1 MWSVWAFVCLVW
13 AGAGVRGTR
22 GEEVDGNENNTDHRD
37 KHLQTELRIQ
47 QDLQIELDRLLYE
60 YEKYYPDDAGEET
73 NDEEG
78 DRRGTKTTATTTT
91 TRPSRP
97 RRMAPPNLYIR
108 QKAPKR
114 CMGTGSASVFSGD
127 RGGDSG
133 GGILEMGRGL
143 LEMGKPSIIKLNENR
158 SRIFKGTFLTR
169 VNTGIVVNDASVEGL
184 EDTTRREDLLEDQ
197 GQTNDEISHDN
208 NEHDNSKLLANER
221 EKNITLYP
229 LETIDDEYITQAT
242 QDFPFDTPVPT
253 EPSFIHVTNS
263 EVLVDSTHSSPEYE
277 DPTRYL
283 SSSVD
288 VRLQDVSTI
297 STTIEEEQE
306 SSQEGSENG
315 QAENAGLP
323 ELEPRSHTGFL
334 DRRGEFLSSG
344 GSESVEA
351 TERLLDRE
359 MVLER
364 DSSCTFSDCIQ
375 DRNSLL
381 TEGVPGGGIITP
393 LVEALI
399 GSPSVSI
406 FQNPSDSYFFM
417 SSDTLQDLWK
427 NHINAND
434 TVPLDIVESD
444 ASQLI
449 KYYHPLPQH
458 TYLQQLAR
466 DNTDFQEML
475 TVSNVDRTSS
485 YPGLDLKVNPLLI
498 PYINPSIGYLHP
510 LPSLSLADPG
520 LSYMESAPTIQQPNY
535 NVPPSVNSDTPL
547 TPDSLPF
554 PIYSL
559 VDLDS
564 DQWPPELS
572 RQDPATDQTFF
583 LTSGDPDYIT
593 DIGEI
598 DYHNDQTIMNPQTG
612 GGNIR
617 FPTETLDNS
626 PGVGNVGMV
635 STDMKA
641 MKIPVEQ
648 FQESQ
653 TITQTPENIRMVLRI
668 RPHQGSSVGQPSQ
681 INGDGSVKT
690 IRVMINKKPDKSEN
704 SQSPALDPA
713 MNLMPL
719 LHGHNFPM
727 LNLHSPNLQNNRPV
741 PPNSQSRPVIA
752 TQDLPTLSVSPQ
764 GLNPQLQT
772 PQNTNPQLQ
781 IPQNTNPQLQIPQ
794 NTNPQLQIPQN
805 TNPQL
810 QIPQNTNPQL
820 QIPQNANPQLV
831 FPQNSQ
837 PAGGVAPQTPGGQ
850 PKPPRSPQLPRPNY
864 SNLPVLV
871 FPVQQPKPAT
881 DRESNRHNK
890 RNPGTNTGNF
900 ASTNLPG
907 NTRIPVI
914 GNPGSSTHSGSN
926 GSPLN
931 GNVGNSGTSSY
942 SGNTRTQGN
951 GNTRTQGNSNT
962 RTRGNGNTRNTGSST
977 YSGNTGNTGSSTYS
991 GNTKIQGNG
1000 NTRNAGSSTYSGNTG
1015 YTGSSTYSGNT
1026 RIRGN
1031 GNTGNAGSSTYSGNT
1046 KIRGNGNTGNAGSS
1060 TYSGNT
1066 RIRGNGNTGNA
1077 GSSTYSGNNKRPVN
1091 MAGHGKGG
1099 NFGSSSYSGN
1109 TGSSGNTGNG
1119 GSSGNTAGY
1128 GDSGSSS
1135 YGTVPSSGGQG
1146 NRGKGGGQYMGGNK
1160 GKGNNKNKGG
1170 FGGLPNL
1177 FNKGA
1182 LDSLKGQLGKGMAS
1196 LGNIF
1201 PKGGIGGIRSQMGK
1215 GLRDFIKQTG
1225 VEDFRNQLNE
1235 EGLGTM
1241 LTKNMYKINNNWNKL
1256 VGPMQ
1261 NNMETSFDYSV
1272 DFLDNMFTDML
1283 PSDYYSKIMSVLAI
1297 IAFIAFLHVRIS
1309 LMIGSLTN
1317 SSVTIGLLK
1326 RTEGFMDSLKKN
1338 DQFLALYE
1346 LATDVHRSIERWRL
1360 GDTDMGDDLVAKEP
1374 IMDALSQ
1381 VIGLDQENFPYGI
1394 DGFLRKTLYT
1404 GVTDDSDPEANVDE
1418 GENDEDGVFLPT
1430 VPPKRTPHLP
1440 PSETSSFSPVS
1451 RISDSWSPSQSDPS
1465 IDSLASSLLSHS
1477 SLPVS
1482 SSSTSSAHF
1491 NSSSTSSSSSPFLS
1505 SSSSTTNNSILLT
1518 ELENF
1523 ARLTS
1528 VFVDLVL
1535 ANGTQINAHTR
1546 GTCLQRPVCDLNAY
1560 SDKLGG
1566 LSAFLFPI
1574 ISTGVTWMIRPPDDA
1589 FTLLETLRPL
1599 WLSGSLAPDHTC
1611 SLVHTCQDI

>member
-1 MWSVWAFVCLVW
+1 MSILPILRDPTVLYLVL
-13 AGAGVRGTR
+13 VSP
-22 GEEVDGNENNTDHRD
+22 VIV
-37 KHLQTELRIQ
+37 LC
-47 QDLQIELDRLLYE
+47 
-60 YEKYYPDDAGEET
+60 T
-73 NDEEG
+73 NSNV
-78 DRRGTKTTATTTT
+78 T
-91 TRPSRP
+91 
-97 RRMAPPNLYIR
+97 I
-108 QKAPKR
+108 
-114 CMGTGSASVFSGD
+114 D
-127 RGGDSG
+127 RGGG

-143 LEMGKPSIIKLNENR
+143 LEVGKPSIIKLNDNS
-158 SRIFKGTFLTR
+158 SRIFRGTFLTR
-169 VNTGIVVNDASVEGL
+169 VNTGIVVNDASGEGL
-184 EDTTRREDLLEDQ
+184 DDTTRRGNLWGDQ
-197 GQTNDEISHDN
+197 GQANDEISHDN
-208 NEHDNSKLLANER
+208 SEHDNGQVLANER

-229 LETIDDEYITQAT
+229 LETIDDEYITQPT

-253 EPSFIHVTNS
+253 EPSFIYVSNS
-263 EVLVDSTHSSPEYE
+263 EVTTDSTHPSLEYE

-288 VRLQDVSTI
+288 ETLQDVSTI
-297 STTIEEEQE
+297 STTIEEERE

-315 QAENAGLP
+315 KVENAGLP
-323 ELEPRSHTGFL
+323 ELEPRSQTGFL
-334 DRRGEFLSSG
+334 DRRGEYLSSRV
-344 GSESVEA
+344 SESVEA

-393 LVEALI
+393 LVEALT

-434 TVPLDIVESD
+434 TVPLDIVEAD

-466 DNTDFQEML
+466 DDTDSREML
-475 TVSNVDRTSS
+475 TGSNVDRTSS
-485 YPGLDLKVNPLLI
+485 YPGLDLNVNPLLI

-510 LPSLSLADPG
+510 LPALSLADSG
-520 LSYMESAPTIQQPNY
+520 LSYMESAPTIQQPNF
-535 NVPPSVNSDTPL
+535 NVPPSLNSDTSL
-547 TPDSLPF
+547 TTDSLPF

-572 RQDPATDQTFF
+572 RQDVLEDPATDQIFF
-583 LTSGDPDYIT
+583 LAPGDSEYDT

-598 DYHNDQTIMNPQTG
+598 DYRNDQTIMNPQTG

-617 FPTETLDNS
+617 FPTETHDNS
-626 PGVGNVGMV
+626 PGVGNVGIV

-653 TITQTPENIRMVLRI
+653 TITQAPDNIRMILRI
-668 RPHQGSSVGQPSQ
+668 RPHPGSSVGQVSQ
-681 INGDGSVKT
+681 VNGDGSVKT
-690 IRVMINKKPDKSEN
+690 IRVQINKRPDKSEN
-704 SQSPALDPA
+704 SQSPALEPT
-713 MNLMPL
+713 MNLVPL

-727 LNLHSPNLQNNRPV
+727 LNLQPPNLQKNRPV
-741 PPNSQSRPVIA
+741 PPNSQSRPDIA
-752 TQDLPTLSVSPQ
+752 TQDLPTLPVSPQ
-764 GLNPQLQT
+764 GLNPQLQI

-820 QIPQNANPQLV
+820 QIPQNTNPQLQIPQNTNPQLQIPQNTNPQLQIPQNTNPQLV

-837 PAGGVAPQTPGGQ
+837 PAGGLAPQPPAGQ

-871 FPVQQPKPAT
+871 FPVQQPKSAT

-890 RNPGTNTGNF
+890 RNPVTNTGNF
-900 ASTNLPG
+900 VSTNLPG

-914 GNPGSSTHSGSN
+914 GNPGSSTYSGSN

-931 GNVGNSGTSSY
+931 GNIGNSGISSY

-951 GNTRTQGNSNT
+951 GNTRT
-962 RTRGNGNTRNTGSST
+962 RGNGNTRNAGSPT
-977 YSGNTGNTGSSTYS
+977 HSGNTGNTGSSTYS
-991 GNTKIQGNG
+991 GNTRIQGNG
-1000 NTRNAGSSTYSGNTG
+1000 NTGN
-1015 YTGSSTYSGNT
+1015 TGSSTYSGNT
-1026 RIRGN
+1026 R
-1031 GNTGNAGSSTYSGNT
+1031 
-1046 KIRGNGNTGNAGSS
+1046 IRGNGNTGNAGSS

-1091 MAGHGKGG
+1091 MAGHGNGG
-1099 NFGSSSYSGN
+1099 NFGSSSYTGN
-1109 TGSSGNTGNG
+1109 TGSSGNTAAGYGNG

-1146 NRGKGGGQYMGGNK
+1146 NRGKGGGQNMGVNK
-1160 GKGNNKNKGG
+1160 GKGNTKSKGG

-1182 LDSLKGQLGKGMAS
+1182 LDSLKGQLGKGMAN

-1201 PKGGIGGIRSQMGK
+1201 PKGGIGGIRTQMSK
-1215 GLRDFIKQTG
+1215 GLRDIIKQTG

-1261 NNMETSFDYSV
+1261 NNMETSYESSV
-1272 DFLDNMFTDML
+1272 DFLDDMFTDML

-1309 LMIGSLTN
+1309 LMISSLSN

-1326 RTEGFMDSLKKN
+1326 RTEGFMDSLKEN
-1338 DQFLALYE
+1338 DQFLAIYE

-1404 GVTDDSDPEANVDE
+1404 GVTNDSDHEADVDD
-1418 GENDEDGVFLPT
+1418 ENGEDGVFLPT
-1430 VPPKRTPHLP
+1430 VPPKAPHLP

-1451 RISDSWSPSQSDPS
+1451 HISDSWPLSQSDPS
-1465 IDSLASSLLSHS
+1465 IASLGSSLPSHS

-1482 SSSTSSAHF
+1482 SSSTSSAHL
-1491 NSSSTSSSSSPFLS
+1491 NSSSTSSSSPFLS
-1505 SSSSTTNNSILLT
+1505 SSSSTNNNSILLT

-1528 VFVDLVL
+1528 VFVNLVL
-1535 ANGTQINAHTR
+1535 ANGTQINPHTR